1 VLKNRK
7 KMKRLQR
14 GFTLI
19 ELLVVI
25 LIIATLAV
33 TVFVALNPTKRFAD
47 ARDSRRWAD
56 ADNILTAVHEY
67 IVDNGGDASGLGLTT
82 GVEYQL
88 GSSATACNTVG
99 ACTTMNTACLNVGTA
114 LAAYLKSIPFD
125 PKVSIGSATKTG
137 YKLTKDANGIFTV
150 ASCASES
157 AGVAI
162 SVSR

>member
-1 VLKNRK
+1 MK
-7 KMKRLQR
+7 KLQK

-47 ARDSRRWAD
+47 ARDSRRWSD
-56 ADNILTAVHEY
+56 VDTILTAVHEY
-67 IVDNGGDASGLGLTT
+67 IVDNNGDASGLGLTA

-88 GSSATACNTVG
+88 GTSATACTSAG
-99 ACTTMNTACLNVGTA
+99 ACSTMSAACLNVATP

-125 PKVSIGSATKTG
+125 PKTTVGSAAKTG

-157 AGVAI
+157 AAI